1 MSNPIRFFENL
12 RDIYLRYLDSP
23 FDLRY
28 DDLTAERRQLLDQ
41 DGRIYRRPLIEPNPA
56 YRSTGQPF
64 PQVAQ
69 AVLGATWQPAE
80 IAAASAF
87 ISQGLFPPN
96 YMLHQH
102 QRDVFEEV
110 VVNGMD
116 AVVTTGTGS
125 GKTECFLLPVVA
137 SIVRESATWPA
148 PRPRQ
153 PQWDWWNPLYDTIRG
168 RGKKAK
174 RFGPPRVSQRAHE
187 NRHAAI
193 RALILYPL
201 NALVE
206 DQLARLREALDSAG
220 ARAWLNTNRRGNP
233 IYFGRYTG
241 RTPVS
246 GNRTS
251 SNTGRLR
258 DELRNIEQNAQ
269 AVAGTAAERFFQRVD
284 GAEMWS
290 RWDMQDAPPDI
301 LITNYSMLNIMLM
314 RSIEATIFD
323 QTRQWLAASPDRVFH
338 LVVDELHTYR
348 GTPGTE
354 VAYLLRALLDRLGL
368 PPGSDKL
375 RIISSSASLESGT
388 AGLQYLEQFFA
399 RDRNRFRVFDEA
411 TYVVP
416 PNPGAAG
423 ALGPHAAAFAQF
435 GQAARTGGA
444 AAIPQAAA
452 ALAST
457 VGAPSPTPG
466 ATYQTSLDAT
476 LIYAQA
482 PDALRLA
489 CTAGQQIR
497 PRPPKELASLLFQG
511 APAQQAEDAVD
522 GLLTALSN
530 ARSSS
535 GLAPLPMR
543 VHLMLRNLQGLW
555 VCTSPA
561 CTQAPARTA
570 PCPVGML
577 HYVPTLTCQ
586 CGSRVLELLYCEAC
600 GEVFVGG
607 YRSDTGN
614 ANEWYLTPDHP
625 NLEAAPDLASLD
637 RDYERFAVFW
647 PATGNLTPT
656 TASWTQKTAGTAP
669 GTPSVPRAWRRAT
682 LDPVDGK
689 VALGV
694 SAGILGYLYY
704 VPPMHGPNPPP
715 APSGR
720 EAYPAICPRCDADW
734 RRRDVITSPIRTQR
748 TGFQKIAQV
757 LSDALLRDLSRP
769 PFSTMRKLVVFSD
782 SRQDAAKL
790 SAGMRFSHYRDAA
803 RQALVDSITQQGA
816 GPQVFSA
823 QCQGQPLAPQA
834 AAAAAAFA
842 STQPADATAI
852 AMSFNPAT
860 APLPCATYP
869 GLTNQQAAQQI
880 LQRAAA
886 GPFRLAQI
894 ASDVAVRM
902 LATGMNPAGYSQSVL
917 WTNPQDRKGSWRD
930 LYQWPAGAPPIPKP
944 AAQLTSQQQ
953 VHLNRVQDRSQAE
966 LMDIVFASGRR
977 SMESLLLALPTA
989 DRIANPPPSHLVLE
1003 GADGAILLFGSRK
1016 RLSTHSCPSLN
1027 APPGYVAGYLAAIA
1041 QQNGVSPNAFIADVV
1056 NYLAA
1061 TGCLNTTD
1069 YYLNVPS
1076 LCLLGPAPSFRECTQ
1091 CRRLHLN
1098 PSGDLCTNCTSPLGP
1113 AQPTAGAQVAP
1124 DYYSYLATQAG
1135 SFFRLNCEELTGQT
1149 NKSDARKRQRLFQD
1163 ICLPAP
1169 QENPLADPVDLLS
1182 VTTTMEAGVDIGTL
1196 VAVMMANMPPMRFN
1210 YQQRVGRAGRR
1221 GAGVS
1226 VALTL
1231 CRGRSHDDYYFQR
1244 PLRITS
1250 DPPPQPY
1257 VDVRR
1262 ESIIKRVLAKEILR
1276 QAFSSL
1282 NLFASGGGESV
1293 HGEFGTVAGWNQPPA
1308 QPPAGA
1314 APGATTAQL
1323 VAGWIQANAAEVTRV
1338 IDVLLAYCDPLLQAQ
1353 RPVLINYCLQQLV
1366 PRVTHVSMD
1375 PLFPQDALSERL
1387 ANAGVL
1393 PMFGFPTRTRYLFH
1407 DTPTRAYPWP
1417 PDDTVDRELDIA
1429 ISQFAPAAETVK
1441 DGVIHTS
1448 IGVVDYRPQ
1457 GIRPVQAPN
1466 PLGPSIAVGVCA
1478 ACQAVDGTQPPAA
1491 TCPVCGATPQ
1501 QDPAYRTLS
1510 ISQPAGFR
1518 TWFGRSRDFDGTFE
1532 WTPRASRPKMGVSLL
1547 PLALSANFEV
1557 WADQE
1562 TVYII
1567 NDNDGRL
1574 FDFEKL
1580 AQGETWVTR
1589 EALANVGVNNPSID
1603 AGAGIDQR
1611 ALGSVKRTDVMVLG
1625 IRDWPA
1631 GVRTSPAGDAG
1642 LGVRAALYSFGF
1654 LARRAAA
1661 DRLDVH
1667 EREIKVGLRVLRDAA
1682 GDIVGQIFI
1691 SDSLENGAG
1700 YASLLGSLAE
1710 AEALLRYMVGQ
1721 SSPTFYGF
1729 LVSQQHAGPGPNACT
1744 TSCPDCLRDF
1754 SNLPYHSILD
1764 WRLGLDLARLALDA
1778 TAPIDFGVPYWQGV
1792 VAAAAGP
1799 YFAAMPGWQPMTF
1812 GGLSAGRKNNR
1823 AVIITHP
1830 LWDCNPNR
1838 FGPQLANAYAQAV
1851 AAGCQQVDFKSV
1863 FELLR
1868 RPF

>member
-12 RDIYLRYLDSP
+12 RDMYLRYLDSP
-23 FDLRY
+23 FDIRY
-28 DDLTAERRQLLDQ
+28 DDLVAERRQLLDR

-56 YRSTGQPF
+56 YRSTGQSF

-69 AVLGATWQPAE
+69 ALLGTAWAPNE
-80 IAAASAF
+80 IADASAF

-96 YMLHQH
+96 YTLHQH
-102 QRDVFEEV
+102 QRDVFEAV
-110 VVNGMD
+110 VVNQRD

-125 GKTECFLLPVVA
+125 GKTECFMLPVVA
-137 SIVRESATWPA
+137 SIIRESAAWPA
-148 PRPRQ
+148 PGPQ
-153 PQWDWWNPLYDTIRG
+153 PAQYDWWNHFTMRG
-168 RGKKAK
+168 TQRRWA
-174 RFGPPRVSQRAHE
+174 PRVSQRAHE
-187 NRHAAI
+187 HRTPAI

-206 DQLARLREALDSAG
+206 DQLARLREALDSG
-220 ARAWLNTNRRGNP
+220 GVTAWLNTNRPGNR

-246 GNRTS
+246 GDRTA

-258 DELRNIEQNAQ
+258 DEIRNIEQNAQ

-323 QTRQWLAASPDRVFH
+323 QTQQWLAESPDRVFH

-354 VAYLLRALLDRLGL
+354 VAYLLRALLDRLRL
-368 PPGSDKL
+368 PPSSDQL

-388 AGLQYLEQFFA
+388 AGLQYLEQFFG
-399 RDRNRFRVFDEA
+399 RDRNRFQVIGGPS
-411 TYVVP
+411 YVVP
-416 PNPGAAG
+416 PNPGASG
-423 ALGPHAAAFAQF
+423 ALAPHAAAFAQF
-435 GQAARTGGA
+435 GLAARAGGVA
-444 AAIPQAAA
+444 ALPQAAG
-452 ALAST
+452 ALGLAVGLPPTAPCSLYQESLEAT
-457 VGAPSPTPG
+457 VLHT
-466 ATYQTSLDAT
+466 
-476 LIYAQA
+476 QA

-489 CTAGQQIR
+489 CIEGQQIV
-497 PRPPKELASLLFQG
+497 PRTPEDLAPLLFPG
-511 APAQQAEDAVD
+511 APTQQAEDAVD

-530 ARSSS
+530 ARNSA

-555 VCTSPA
+555 VCTNPG
-561 CTQAPARTA
+561 CTQAPARTG
-570 PCPVGML
+570 PCPSGTL

-586 CGSRVLELLYCEAC
+586 CGSRVLEMLYCEAC
-600 GEVFVGG
+600 GEVLVGG
-607 YRSDTGN
+607 YRSETGN
-614 ANEWYLTPDHP
+614 PNEWYLTPDHP

-637 RDYERFAVFW
+637 RNYERFAVFW
-647 PATGNLTPT
+647 PFTGNLTPT
-656 TASWTQKTAGTAP
+656 TASWSQKTAGTPPGAP
-669 GTPSVPRAWRRAT
+669 SIPRAWRRAT
-682 LDPVDGK
+682 LDPADGK
-689 VALGV
+689 VGLGV
-694 SAGILGYLYY
+694 SAGISGYLYY
-704 VPPMHGPNPPP
+704 VPSMHGPNPP
-715 APSGR
+715 AEPSGR

-734 RRRDVITSPIRTQR
+734 RGRDVITSPVRTQR

-757 LSDALLRDLSRP
+757 LSDVLLRDLSRP
-769 PFSTMRKLVVFSD
+769 PFSTARKLVVFSD

-803 RQALVDSITQQGA
+803 RQALVDSVTQQGA
-816 GPQVFSA
+816 GPQAFAA
-823 QCQGQPLAPQA
+823 QCQGQRLGPPA

-842 STQPADATAI
+842 STQPTDATAI
-852 AMSFNPAT
+852 AMSFNPVT
-860 APLPCATYP
+860 AALPCATYP
-869 GLTNQQAAQQI
+869 GLTNQAAAQQI

-886 GPFRLAQI
+886 GPFRLTQI
-894 ASDVAVRM
+894 VADVAIRM
-902 LATGMNPAGYSQSVL
+902 LAVGMNPAGYSQKVL
-917 WTNPQDRKGSWRD
+917 WTNPQDRDGSWRD

-944 AAQLTSQQQ
+944 AAQLTPQQHE
-953 VHLNRVQDRSQAE
+953 HLNRVQDRSQAE
-966 LMDIVFASGRR
+966 LMDIIFASGRR
-977 SMESLLLALPTA
+977 SIESLLLALPTV
-989 DRIANPPPSHLVLE
+989 DRIASPPPSQLVQE
-1003 GADGAILLFGSRK
+1003 GADGAIFLFGSRK
-1016 RLSTHSCPSLN
+1016 RLSTHSCSSLS
-1027 APPGYVAGYLAAIA
+1027 APPGYVVAYLAAVA
-1041 QQNGVSPNAFIADVV
+1041 QQNGVSPNAFIADVIS
-1056 NYLAA
+1056 YLVA
-1061 TGCLNTTD
+1061 TGSLSTAH

-1076 LCLLGPAPSFRECTQ
+1076 LCLLGPPPSFRECTQ

-1098 PSGDLCTNCTSPLGP
+1098 PSGGLCADCMSPLGP
-1113 AQPTAGAQVAP
+1113 TQPTASAQLAP

-1135 SFFRLNCEELTGQT
+1135 TFFRLNCEELTGQT
-1149 NKSDARKRQRLFQD
+1149 NKSDARKRQRLFRD
-1163 ICLPAP
+1163 ICLPPP

-1196 VAVMMANMPPMRFN
+1196 IAVMMANMPPMRFN
-1210 YQQRVGRAGRR
+1210 YQQRIGRAGRR
-1221 GAGVS
+1221 GAGVC

-1244 PLRITS
+1244 PQRITS

-1262 ESIIKRVLAKEILR
+1262 ESIIRRVLAKEILR

-1282 NLFASGGGESV
+1282 SLFAPGGGESV
-1293 HGEFGTVAGWNQPPA
+1293 HGEFGTAAAWNLPPA

-1314 APGATTAQL
+1314 PPGATTSQL
-1323 VAGWIQANAAEVTRV
+1323 VGRWIQANATEVARIT
-1338 IDVLLAYCDPLLQAQ
+1338 DLLLAYCDPSLQAQ
-1353 RPVLINYCLQQLV
+1353 RVTLINYCVQQLV
-1366 PRVTHVSMD
+1366 PRVSQISVD
-1375 PLFPQDALSERL
+1375 PLFPQEALSERL

-1407 DTPTRAYPWP
+1407 DRPTRAYPWP

-1457 GIRPVQAPN
+1457 GQQPVESPN
-1466 PLGPSIAVGVCA
+1466 PLGPPITVGVCA
-1478 ACQAVDGTQPPAA
+1478 ACQAVDGTQPPGAS
-1491 TCPVCGATPQ
+1491 CPVCGATPQ
-1501 QDPAYRTLS
+1501 QTPGYRAVG

-1532 WTPRASRPKMGVSLL
+1532 WTPRASRPKMGVTLL
-1547 PLALSANFEV
+1547 PLAPRANFEV

-1580 AQGETWVTR
+1580 AQSETWVTR
-1589 EALANVGVNNPSID
+1589 EALANVGVNNPTID
-1603 AGAGIDQR
+1603 AGAGVDQR

-1625 IRDWPA
+1625 IQSWPT

-1661 DRLDVH
+1661 DQLDVH

-1682 GDIVGQIFI
+1682 GDVVGQIFI

-1700 YASLLGSLAE
+1700 YASLLGTPAR

-1729 LVSQQHAGPGPNACT
+1729 LVGQQHAGPGLNGCT

-1764 WRLGLDLARLALDA
+1764 WRLGLDVARLALDPA
-1778 TAPIDFGVPYWQGV
+1778 AAIDFSVPYWQGV
-1792 VAAAAGP
+1792 DAAAAGP
-1799 YFAAMPGWQPMTF
+1799 HFAAMPGWQPVTF
-1812 GGLSAGRKNNR
+1812 GGLCAARRNDR
-1823 AVIITHP
+1823 AIIITHP
-1830 LWDCNPNR
+1830 LWNCDLQNTP
-1838 FGPQLANAYAQAV
+1838 GHPQLATAYAQAV
-1851 AAGCQQVDFKSV
+1851 GAGCQRVIFKSA
-1863 FELLR
+1863 FEVLR
-1868 RPF
+1868 RPV